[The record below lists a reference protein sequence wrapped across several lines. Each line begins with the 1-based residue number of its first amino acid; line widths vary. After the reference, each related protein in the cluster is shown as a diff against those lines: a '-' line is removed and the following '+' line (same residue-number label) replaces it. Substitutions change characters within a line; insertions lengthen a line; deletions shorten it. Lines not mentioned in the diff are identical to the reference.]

1 MSYTED
7 QKQDFYAR
15 SVKKWG
21 TKLQSVTAMK
31 EAAEFIQALSKH
43 MRYNNVETQDA
54 LAEELCD
61 LRLMLGQVEFAYGLR
76 KKAAAAEDWKLQR
89 LDKRLEE

>member
-15 SVKKWG
+15 SLKKWG
-21 TKLQSVTAMK
+21 IQLQSVTAME
-31 EAAEFIQALSKH
+31 EAAEFIKALSKH
-43 MRYNNVETQDA
+43 MRHNTAETQAA

-61 LRLMLGQVEFAYGLR
+61 LRLMLGQVEFAYNLR